1 MEDGLVAG
9 KPRVPM
15 QVAPNFEAMIKE
27 LQNKIMRK
35 QGEKI
40 SLRDITEK
48 IEKNIDLNKL
58 ESDILK
64 DPMAIKIRL
73 DRRTN

>member
-1 MEDGLVAG
+1 
-9 KPRVPM
+9 
-15 QVAPNFEAMIKE
+15 MIKE